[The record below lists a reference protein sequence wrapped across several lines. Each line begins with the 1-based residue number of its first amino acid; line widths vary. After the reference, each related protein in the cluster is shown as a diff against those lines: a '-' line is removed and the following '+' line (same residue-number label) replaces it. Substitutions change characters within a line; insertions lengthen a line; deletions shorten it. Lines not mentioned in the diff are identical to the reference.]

1 MEDNK
6 RYRTNYNNHNGKGK
20 VKPNKFWSQ
29 KQNILPEGMFEKMT
43 YQKRVMKDSIDLLN
57 EELKKDRYKEKI
69 YNIKK
74 KNEFQRSSS
83 SKIMEDVSPYAKT
96 MLLKIGKHIKSIKQS
111 ITDITKMNGLYLE
124 ENAKKNYNQNRKRS
138 IPKLKLRK
146 NNSTDQI
153 IQNPKTFNNNYD
165 YISNKNGKSKKED
178 YIKNFVYVND
188 NYRKQLNFAFL
199 KYNPISHLDN
209 LKILIQADP
218 SIRKDIT
225 KINEEIEEDIK
236 WKCDKHHFKKKYLN
250 LIARN
255 ERSRSIQKRREAH
268 IIKSLTNSLP
278 QINTKLSKKVTKPQ
292 KSISSIFNQ
301 INLFERLNKKEKQ
314 KINAQKEQAKEEIR
328 HMLRASD
335 EIKNLLQ
342 NENIN
347 DKIELFKTDYAKQMY
362 YPHDEGDNENLLE
375 KDYFVNEKRNIVEK
389 IGTVY
394 SFKMNKTVNEKEK
407 IFKGKINNENE
418 KFRKK
423 IKDGKRCTMEE
434 FNNYMI
440 NNQVKLQDNNN
451 TNDSIN

>member
-1 MEDNK
+1 MNK
-6 RYRTNYNNHNGKGK
+6 LW
-20 VKPNKFWSQ
+20 VQ
-29 KQNILPEGMFEKMT
+29 KQNILPEGMPQKFV

-57 EELKKDRYKEKI
+57 EEFKPNRNKEKFN
-69 YNIKK
+69 NIKF
-74 KNEFQRSSS
+74 NEFQRSSS
-83 SKIMEDVSPYAKT
+83 SKIRDEVSPYAKT
-96 MLLKIGKHIKSIKQS
+96 MLLKIGKHIKRMKQS
-111 ITDITKMNGLYLE
+111 IADITKMNALYLE
-124 ENAKKNYNQNRKRS
+124 EKAKKS
-138 IPKLKLRK
+138 LK
-146 NNSTDQI
+146 Q
-153 IQNPKTFNNNYD
+153 
-165 YISNKNGKSKKED
+165 KSKKSIKKIKMKRNNSEAMFQNRTYNNQFD
-178 YIKNFVYVND
+178 YLNSKKDSLKKDDYVKNFVYVND

-199 KYNPISHLDN
+199 KYNPTSHLDN
-209 LKILIQADP
+209 LKVLVQAEP
-218 SIRKDIT
+218 IIRKDIK
-225 KINEEIEEDIK
+225 KITNEVEEDIK

-255 ERSRSIQKRREAH
+255 ERSRTIQKRREEH
-268 IIKSLTNSLP
+268 IVKSLTNSLP
-278 QINTKLSKKVTKPQ
+278 QINTKLTKKATKPQ
-292 KSISSIFNQ
+292 KSISSIYNQ

-362 YPHDEGDNENLLE
+362 YPHDEGDNENLLD
-375 KDYFVNEKRNIVEK
+375 KDYFINEKRNIVEK

-434 FNNYMI
+434 FNNYMN
-440 NNQVKLQDNNN
+440 NNQVKLQDNNK
-451 TNDSIN
+451 TNDSII